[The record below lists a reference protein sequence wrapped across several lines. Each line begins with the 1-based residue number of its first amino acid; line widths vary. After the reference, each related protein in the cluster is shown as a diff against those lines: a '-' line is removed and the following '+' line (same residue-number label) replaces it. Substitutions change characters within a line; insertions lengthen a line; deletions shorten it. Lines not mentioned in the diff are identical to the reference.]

1 MLTPLKTR
9 FLEPHSNPSH
19 AVGEGQGKEAEA
31 AVDPAGVGR
40 VREARGQ
47 EVEEMGAG
55 TLRELSFHGCLQ
67 GVRWR
72 QMEVEGMRWDFLLGG
87 ALVVGR
93 WDGKRLTGCR
103 GMLLGMPRWLR
114 A

>member
-1 MLTPLKTR
+1 VVTPCCAVR
-9 FLEPHSNPSH
+9 ACVFE
-19 AVGEGQGKEAEA
+19 AVCACQVGEGQGKEAEA

-72 QMEVEGMRWDFLLGG
+72 QMEVEGMR
-87 ALVVGR
+87 
-93 WDGKRLTGCR
+93 
-103 GMLLGMPRWLR
+103 
-114 A
+114 